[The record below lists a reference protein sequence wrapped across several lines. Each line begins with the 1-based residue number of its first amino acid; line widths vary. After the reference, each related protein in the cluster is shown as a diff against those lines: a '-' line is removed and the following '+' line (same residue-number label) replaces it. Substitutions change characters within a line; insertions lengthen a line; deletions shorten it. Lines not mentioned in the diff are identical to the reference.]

1 MRIQLGLI
9 FMSTLLL
16 FACSKQQ
23 RTVNKLEGKWNI
35 VDATLAG
42 SGNADPDMIFE
53 FERCKVN
60 QNDYC
65 EFGLYDFAFDE
76 VRKGLYSINKDDSK
90 AEIIWSNGW
99 DYEYQ
104 EFRLDRLNWR
114 TLILID
120 DNASNGQYSRI
131 KLRSVK

>member
-53 FERCKVN
+53 FERCKAVSYTHLTLPTN
-60 QNDYC
+60 R
-65 EFGLYDFAFDE
+65 E
-76 VRKGLYSINKDDSK
+76 V
-90 AEIIWSNGW
+90 
-99 DYEYQ
+99 
-104 EFRLDRLNWR
+104 
-114 TLILID
+114 
-120 DNASNGQYSRI
+120 
-131 KLRSVK
+131 